1 MFSHCWLFN
10 THDTSVLQ
18 YTIAYLCGGGGGGG
32 SVGLCFGGG
41 FFVHHFDGFVDLF
54 FVGFDGGGGVEAE
67 HAYKSIQSKT
77 KG

>member
-18 YTIAYLCGGGGGGG
+18 YTIAYLGGGGGG
-32 SVGLCFGGG
+32 VELCFGGG